1 VSFGG
6 GGRAVTRELTREE
19 YLATF
24 AEPMRRL
31 EAGES
36 YKPVRLTEYV
46 REVIGGFDPPVTL
59 AGLQIQHVYLN
70 GDQSF
75 SHVVIHFGRPNVS
88 LVVVVDC
95 DREAVHGHHLLD
107 LNREYGL
114 DE

>member
-1 VSFGG
+1 M
-6 GGRAVTRELTREE
+6 TRELTKDE

-36 YKPVRLTEYV
+36 FKPVRLTEYV
-46 REVIGGFDPPVTL
+46 SEVVAGFDPPVTL

-70 GDQSF
+70 GDQTF
-75 SHVVIHFGRPNVS
+75 YHVVIHFGRPNVS

-95 DREAVHGHHLLD
+95 HREAVHGHHLLD
-107 LNREYGL
+107 LHREYGL
-114 DE
+114 GE